1 VAGWSVETLAETGGG
16 AEQWQKQAV
25 ALIEEK
31 ELWMPYNQQ
40 KFHDETENLSQ
51 EWAVK
56 LLLAKNCGQMN
67 VFQILTAYA
76 QNSMK
81 VLQNHLRLL
90 LQSQLL
96 LEKN

>member
-1 VAGWSVETLAETGGG
+1 VWRAVGRKRWRRGAGG
-16 AEQWQKQAV
+16 AEQWQKQAM

-51 EWAVK
+51 EWVVK
-56 LLLAKNCGQMN
+56 LLLAKNCEQMN

-81 VLQNHLRLL
+81 VLQNH
-90 LQSQLL
+90 
-96 LEKN
+96 

>member
-1 VAGWSVETLAETGGG
+1 VVGDLGGGGRGG

-40 KFHDETENLSQ
+40 KLHDETENLSQ
-51 EWAVK
+51 EWVAK
-56 LLLAKNCGQMN
+56 PLLAKNCGQMN

-76 QNSMK
+76 QNSKK
-81 VLQNHLRLL
+81 VLRSHLRLL
-90 LQSQLL
+90 LQGQLL
-96 LEKN
+96 PKKN

>member
-1 VAGWSVETLAETGGG
+1 VER
-16 AEQWQKQAV
+16 WQKQAV

-51 EWAVK
+51 EWVAK
-56 LLLAKNCGQMN
+56 LLLAKNCGQMH
-67 VFQILTAYA
+67 VFQILTAYV

-81 VLQNHLRLL
+81 GLQNHLRLL
-90 LQSQLL
+90 LQGQLL
-96 LEKN
+96 PKKN

>member
-1 VAGWSVETLAETGGG
+1 M
-16 AEQWQKQAV
+16 

-51 EWAVK
+51 EWVVK

-67 VFQILTAYA
+67 VFQI
-76 QNSMK
+76 
-81 VLQNHLRLL
+81 
-90 LQSQLL
+90 
-96 LEKN
+96 